1 MKHWQRLVIYTALLL
16 SWTVFAAWQYYGYRH
31 ERELINETL
40 HQQSHS
46 VMNALVGGIR
56 SHRRLGCF
64 FADQLQGI
72 LDDLVL
78 SQAVLAVA
86 VTARDGRP
94 ILVAGKA
101 ELIEVSSPIVSGD
114 YWDASGFRL
123 VEKFEL
129 LPGEC
134 PLLGRG
140 GGGPGRGWG
149 GGPGGGP
156 GSGPGG
162 DLRPARGLQ
171 AAPNSP
177 ENQGPFAGG
186 GRFVAVLLLDR
197 ARCDALC
204 RSAAWSHAS
213 VAVAGGLVLMCVAL
227 AWRASV
233 RTVEARGRTAVLE
246 TEARHLRDLSQAAAG
261 LAHET
266 RNPLGLVRGWTQ
278 RLAES
283 DLDSPESQRHAQ
295 VVIEECDRVTARI
308 NQFLAF
314 ARPCR
319 PSPEPVDPEQVIA
332 ELAAILQPDLE
343 AKNLRLESAAG
354 RSACTIQADREL
366 LRQALFNLV
375 QNAIQFAPEGD
386 TVGIA
391 VVSTSNG
398 ACRIEIADSGP
409 GVAADAVDSLFT
421 PYFTTRSDGT
431 GLGLAIVRRI
441 ATAHG
446 WEVKYCP
453 RGGGGSVFSLDG
465 LNG

>member
-1 MKHWQRLVIYTALLL
+1 MKQWQRLVIYTALLL
-16 SWTVFAAWQYYGYRH
+16 SWAVFAAWQYYGYRH
-31 ERELINETL
+31 ERGLINETL

-86 VTARDGRP
+86 VTSEDGRP
-94 ILVAGKA
+94 ILAAGKA
-101 ELIEVSSPIVSGD
+101 ELIDTSGPIVSGD

-123 VEKFEL
+123 VEQFEL

-140 GGGPGRGWG
+140 GGGPGGGWG
-149 GGPGGGP
+149 GGW
-156 GSGPGG
+156 GG
-162 DLRPARGLQ
+162 DLRPARGEQPL
-171 AAPNSP
+171 PNSP

-186 GRFVAVLLLDR
+186 GRFIAALLLDR

-204 RSAAWSHAS
+204 RSAAWSHIL
-213 VAVAGGLVLMCVAL
+213 VAAAGALVLMCMAL

-233 RTVEARGRTAVLE
+233 RMVEARGRAAVLE

-283 DLDSPESQRHAQ
+283 DLDAPESQRHAQ

-343 AKNLRLESAAG
+343 AKNLELECAAG
-354 RSACTIQADREL
+354 RPARTIQADREL

-375 QNAIQFAPEGD
+375 QNAIQFSPEGD
-386 TVGIA
+386 TVRIA
-391 VVSTSNG
+391 VVSGSNG
-398 ACRIEIADSGP
+398 ACRIEVADRGP
-409 GVAADAVDSLFT
+409 GVAEDAVDSLFT

-446 WEVKYCP
+446 WDVKYCP